1 MISHDFPIEKRRF
14 VRTPP
19 AEQHTTATA
28 RQSPSGAHEQH
39 EEVLSKRF
47 VQRDALTQIHLWPCF
62 PSGDQLEASV
72 FPSWILQDHIQ

>member
-47 VQRDALTQIHLWPCF
+47 VQRDALTQIHL
-62 PSGDQLEASV
+62 
-72 FPSWILQDHIQ
+72 